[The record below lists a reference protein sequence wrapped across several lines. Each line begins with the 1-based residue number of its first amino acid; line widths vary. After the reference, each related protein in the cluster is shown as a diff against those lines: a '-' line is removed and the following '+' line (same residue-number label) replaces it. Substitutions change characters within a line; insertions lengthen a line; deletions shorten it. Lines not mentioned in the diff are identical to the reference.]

1 MQFGWLKRAKLM
13 VAISLAMMLSV
24 ASSFALE
31 NVTIPENVG
40 ALDLSKAIELRSGIN
55 GRVQLSTAPDAEGI
69 VRRIEVLAT
78 EEGTNPNWALIAL
91 TNSGDVQLERLL
103 VAPHFRLPGSGVFAP
118 DLGGE
123 RVATITPSQGF
134 RPEAVADREADVFHL
149 TIDPGATVTL
159 IFELKGENLP
169 ELYLW
174 QPEAYAEYV
183 SSFTLFR
190 GTLLGVSSLLAV
202 FLTIMFAVKG
212 RGMFPAVAAF
222 AWAVLF
228 YLLVDFGLLGTLL
241 ELTPQQVR
249 SSRATAEAALA
260 TTLFGYLFIY
270 LNLHR
275 WHLRFIH
282 LAMAIGLVLA
292 ALMVLS
298 FFQPVIAIGIA
309 RTILAMVALFGIV
322 MVIFLAIRGY
332 DRAIMLVPTWIIVVA
347 WLVFGFMVLSG
358 SVSNDIAQS
367 AVAGGLVLIVMLLGF
382 TALQHAFTEGQ
393 VTVGQVSDVE
403 RRALALTGSG
413 DFVFDWN
420 VDRDRVSVSDGLARR
435 LGEPDSSLQGAIKLW
450 LDRLHPDDRDRFR
463 TGLDT
468 LVELRRGRI
477 SSDFRVIT
485 NDGTYRHFR
494 LRVKP
499 VLGSN
504 GDVLRCIGTLQDV
517 TDERAARDRLMH
529 DAVHDS
535 LSGLPNKELFL
546 DRLER
551 ALVRSREEKENKPA
565 VFLVDLDGFANLDE
579 RIGHV
584 AADSVL
590 LAISRRLSRLMR
602 PLDTLAR
609 INGDQFAVIL
619 VSEQSATKIAGF
631 AEQMR
636 KSIREPIK
644 FGDSEISIS
653 ASIGV
658 TIYDNKPNAASTILR
673 NAELAMM
680 YAKRMGGDRI
690 EAYRANSSELGVS
703 QTTLNA
709 DLERAIDQRELQMHF
724 QPIYDLANN
733 RLSGAEALM
742 RWNHPNRG
750 AISPE
755 EFIPLAERTGLID
768 RLGQVVIE
776 QTAIQ
781 LKSWIEN
788 VDVPDDFFV
797 SLNLSAQQLAKE
809 TLLNEMRTLI
819 ASHGDLVER
828 VLLEVTESQ
837 VMASPEHSAYVLES
851 LKGMG
856 FRLALDD
863 FGVGHSSLSY
873 LHRFPFDFV
882 KIPSTFV
889 QTEERH
895 GIAQTQVPIMK
906 AIVALAK
913 DLDLKVI
920 AEGAESD
927 EEVERLKSLSVR
939 YAQGFAFSKPLTG
952 AQMLQLLKKQK
963 FNQPNAVPAAD

>member
-1 MQFGWLKRAKLM
+1 ML
-13 VAISLAMMLSV
+13 LAMVLSV

-40 ALDLSKAIELRSGIN
+40 ALDLSQAIELRTGTN

-123 RVATITPSQGF
+123 RVTTITPSQGF
-134 RPEAVADREADVFHL
+134 RPEAVADREADVFQL
-149 TIDPGATVTL
+149 TIDPGATITL
-159 IFELKGENLP
+159 IFELKGEKLP

-183 SSFTLFR
+183 NSFTLFR
-190 GTLLGVSSLLAV
+190 GTLLGVASLLAV

-309 RTILAMVALFGIV
+309 RAILAMVAIFGIV
-322 MVIFLAIRGY
+322 MVIFLAVRGY

-347 WLVFGFMVLSG
+347 WLVFGYMVLSG
-358 SVSNDIAQS
+358 NVTNDIAQS

-420 VDRDRVSVSDGLARR
+420 VDRDRVNVSDGLARR
-435 LGEPDSSLQGAIKLW
+435 LGEPDGSLQGAIKGW

-468 LVELRRGRI
+468 LVELKRGRI
-477 SSDFRVIT
+477 SSDFRIIT
-485 NDGTYRHFR
+485 HDGTYRHFR

-609 INGDQFAVIL
+609 INGDQFAVTL

-644 FGDSEISIS
+644 FGDTEISIS

-658 TIYDNKPNAASTILR
+658 TIYDNKPNNAATILR

-703 QTTLNA
+703 QSTLNA

-724 QPIYDLANN
+724 QPIYDLAND

-781 LKSWIEN
+781 LKSWIDN

-837 VMASPEHSAYVLES
+837 VMASPEHSAYVLEA

-906 AIVALAK
+906 AIVTLAK

-920 AEGAESD
+920 AEGAEND
-927 EEVERLKSLSVR
+927 EEVERLKTLQVR

-952 AQMLQLLKKQK
+952 PQMLQLLKKQK
-963 FNQPNAVPAAD
+963 FSQNKSLPAAD

>member
-1 MQFGWLKRAKLM
+1 MRFGWLQRAKLIFLTF
-13 VAISLAMMLSV
+13 VLALFTAV
-24 ASSFALE
+24 TANALE
-31 NVTIPENVG
+31 TVNIPESIG
-40 ALDLSKAIELRSGIN
+40 ALDLTNAIELREGN
-55 GRVQLSTAPDAEGI
+55 EGRVQLSTAPDSEGI
-69 VRRIEVLAT
+69 VRRIEVQAA

-91 TNSGDVQLERLL
+91 TNTADVQLERLL
-103 VAPHFRLPGSGVFAP
+103 VAPYFRLPGSGVLAP
-118 DLGGE
+118 DLGGN
-123 RVATITPSQGF
+123 RIAVITPSQGF
-134 RPEAVADREADVFHL
+134 RPDRVPDREADVFSL

-159 IFELKGENLP
+159 IMELEGETLP
-169 ELYLW
+169 EIYLW
-174 QPEAYAEYV
+174 QPSAYADYV

-202 FLTIMFAVKG
+202 FLTIMFVVKG

-222 AWAVLF
+222 SWSVLF
-228 YLLVDFGLLGTLL
+228 YLLMDFGLLGTLL
-241 ELTPQQVR
+241 ELTPEQLR
-249 SSRATAEAALA
+249 TSRATAEAALA

-282 LAMAIGLVLA
+282 LALAIGLVLA

-309 RTILAMVALFGIV
+309 RAILAMVGLFGIV
-322 MVIFLAIRGY
+322 MVIFLAVRGY
-332 DRAIMLVPTWIIVVA
+332 DRAIMLVPTWIIVVS
-347 WLVFGFMVLSG
+347 WMVFSFMVVSG

-393 VTVGQVSDVE
+393 VTVGQISDVD

-413 DFVFDWN
+413 DFIFDWH
-420 VDRDRVSVSDGLARR
+420 VDKDRVTVSDGLARR
-435 LGEPDSSLQGAIKLW
+435 LGEPDGSLQGAIKIW
-450 LDRLHPDDRDRFR
+450 LDRLHPEDRDRFR

-468 LVELRRGRI
+468 LVELKRGKV
-477 SSDFRVIT
+477 SSDFRVVT
-485 NDGTYRHFR
+485 HDGTYRHMR

-499 VLGSN
+499 VVGAN
-504 GDVLRCIGTLQDV
+504 GDVVRCVGTLQDV
-517 TDERAARDRLMH
+517 TEERAARDRLMH

-565 VFLVDLDGFANLDE
+565 VFLVDLDGFSNLDE

-590 LAISRRLSRLMR
+590 LAISRRLARLMR

-644 FGDSEISIS
+644 FGETELSIS

-690 EAYRANSSELGVS
+690 EAYRANSTELGVS
-703 QTTLNA
+703 HSTLNA
-709 DLERAIDQRELQMHF
+709 DLEKAIDQRQLQMHF
-724 QPIYDLANN
+724 QPIYDLPGDKLA
-733 RLSGAEALM
+733 GAEALM

-755 EFIPLAERTGLID
+755 EFIPLAERSGLID

-781 LKSWIEN
+781 LRSWLDAG
-788 VDVPDDFFV
+788 VVGKDFFV
-797 SLNLSAQQLAKE
+797 SLNLSAQQLANE
-809 TLLNEMRTLI
+809 NLLNEMRTLI
-819 ASHGDLVER
+819 ASHGDLVDR
-828 VLLEVTESQ
+828 VVLEVTESQ
-837 VMASPEHSAYVLES
+837 VMTSPEHSAYVLEA

-889 QTEERH
+889 QSDQKH
-895 GIAQTQVPIMK
+895 GIAQTQLPIMK

-920 AEGAESD
+920 AEGAEN
-927 EEVERLKSLSVR
+927 EEELERLRSLECR
-939 YAQGFAFSKPLTG
+939 YAQGYVFSKPLTG
-952 AQMLQLLKKQK
+952 QQMQQLLKKKQK
-963 FNQPNAVPAAD
+963 ASANTA

>member
-1 MQFGWLKRAKLM
+1 MQFGWLKCAKLM
-13 VAISLAMMLSV
+13 VTMLLAMVLSV

-40 ALDLSKAIELRSGIN
+40 ALDLSQAIELRTGTN

-123 RVATITPSQGF
+123 RVTTITPSQGF
-134 RPEAVADREADVFHL
+134 RPEAVADREADVFQL
-149 TIDPGATVTL
+149 TIDPGATITL
-159 IFELKGENLP
+159 IFELKGEKLP

-183 SSFTLFR
+183 NSFTLFR
-190 GTLLGVSSLLAV
+190 GTLLGVASLLAV

-309 RTILAMVALFGIV
+309 RAILAMVAIFGIV
-322 MVIFLAIRGY
+322 MVIFLAVRGY

-347 WLVFGFMVLSG
+347 WLVFGYMVLSG
-358 SVSNDIAQS
+358 NVTNDIAQS

-420 VDRDRVSVSDGLARR
+420 VDRDRVNVSDGLARR
-435 LGEPDSSLQGAIKLW
+435 LGEPDGSLQGAIKGW

-468 LVELRRGRI
+468 LVELKRGRI
-477 SSDFRVIT
+477 SSDFRIIT
-485 NDGTYRHFR
+485 HDGTYRHFR

-609 INGDQFAVIL
+609 INGDQFAVTL

-644 FGDSEISIS
+644 FGDTEISIS

-658 TIYDNKPNAASTILR
+658 TIYDNKPNNAATILR

-703 QTTLNA
+703 QSTLNA

-724 QPIYDLANN
+724 QPIYDLAND

-781 LKSWIEN
+781 LKSWIDN

-837 VMASPEHSAYVLES
+837 VMASPEHSAYVLEA

-906 AIVALAK
+906 AIVTLAK

-920 AEGAESD
+920 AEGAEND
-927 EEVERLKSLSVR
+927 EEVERLKTLQVR

-952 AQMLQLLKKQK
+952 PQMLQLLKKQK
-963 FNQPNAVPAAD
+963 FSQNKSLPAAD